1 MSRFEFPA
9 NENGGAEI
17 ALQFGEV
24 TVIRFGAEEL
34 AAKIEGRRTDGGR
47 EGEGEGEGGH
57 QVCFFRATREESP

>member
-34 AAKIEGRRTDGGR
+34 AAKIEGRRR
-47 EGEGEGEGGH
+47 EREREREREAIKF
-57 QVCFFRATREESP
+57 VFFAQRGKRAHK